1 MSRLVSL
8 TRRGALGAGTALL
21 AAPLA
26 APLARAAGYP
36 DRPIRI
42 VVPYTPGGTTDVAA
56 RFVAEPL
63 SKVLGQPVV
72 VENRPGAN
80 SIVGAG
86 AVAASPPDG
95 YTFAVV
101 IGAHAANATLY
112 KGKLPFDP
120 VTSFAPVSLMMLAP
134 LVMGANAKLPFTD
147 LPGML
152 AYAKARPGALNYGS
166 SGIGAAAHL
175 TMEDLQVR
183 TGIRMVHVPYR
194 GTAPAL
200 QDLISGNIG
209 VMFDSYSSLRAQFE
223 SGSVRPIG
231 FASAT
236 RPAWAPNIPTLA
248 EGGLPDF
255 ASSTWCLLLA
265 PANTPRD
272 IVERVSAEVAKIVKD
287 PAAAERLRSLGFDAV
302 GSSPE
307 EAGTFL
313 RGEVARWAGVITAAN
328 VTVE

>member
-1 MSRLVSL
+1 MSGSNSL
-8 TRRGALGAGTALL
+8 ARRAALGAGAALL
-21 AAPLA
+21 TAPA
-26 APLARAAGYP
+26 ARAAGYP

-63 SKVLGQPVV
+63 SKALGQPVV

-80 SIVGAG
+80 SILGAG

-95 YTFAVV
+95 YSFAVV

-120 VTSFAPVSLMMLAP
+120 VASFAPVSLMMLAP
-134 LVMGANAKLPFTD
+134 LVLGANARLPFTD

-152 AYAKARPGALNYGS
+152 AYARARPGALNYGS

-175 TMEDLQVR
+175 TMEDLQAR
-183 TGIRMVHVPYR
+183 TGVQMVHVPYR

-200 QDLISGNIG
+200 QDLLSGNIG

-223 SGSVRPIG
+223 SGAIRPIG
-231 FASAT
+231 FASAA
-236 RPAWAPNIPTLA
+236 RPSWAPGIPTLI

-255 ASSTWCLLLA
+255 VSSTWCLLLA
-265 PANTPRD
+265 PAGTPRD
-272 IVERVSAEVAKIVKD
+272 IVERVSAEVARIVRD
-287 PAAAERLRSLGFDAV
+287 PAAAERLRGLGFDAA

-307 EAGTFL
+307 EAGAFL
-313 RGEVARWAGVITAAN
+313 RGEIDRWAKVIATAK

>member
-1 MSRLVSL
+1 MPGL
-8 TRRGALGAGTALL
+8 TRRGALGAGAALL
-21 AAPLA
+21 AAGG
-26 APLARAAGYP
+26 ARAAGWP
-36 DRPIRI
+36 DRPVRFI
-42 VVPYTPGGTTDVAA
+42 VPYTPGGTTDVAA

-63 SKVLGQPVV
+63 SRALGQPVV

-86 AVAASPPDG
+86 AVAASPADG
-95 YTFAVV
+95 YSFAVV

-134 LVMGANAKLPFTD
+134 LVMGASAKMPFSD

-152 AYAKARPGALNYGS
+152 AYARARPGTLNYGS

-175 TMEDLQVR
+175 TMEDLQTR
-183 TGIRMVHVPYR
+183 TGVQMAHIPYR

-223 SGSVRPIG
+223 SGSVKPIG
-231 FASAT
+231 FASAA
-236 RPAWAPNIPTLA
+236 RPAWAPEIPTLA
-248 EGGLPDF
+248 EGGLADF
-255 ASSTWCLLLA
+255 VSSTWCLLLA
-265 PANTPRD
+265 PANTPRE
-272 IVERVSAEVAKIVKD
+272 IVARVSAEVAKIVQD
-287 PAAAERLRSLGFDAV
+287 PAAAERLRNLGFDAV

-307 EAGTFL
+307 EAGVFL
-313 RGEVARWAGVITAAN
+313 RGEVDRWAKVITAAK